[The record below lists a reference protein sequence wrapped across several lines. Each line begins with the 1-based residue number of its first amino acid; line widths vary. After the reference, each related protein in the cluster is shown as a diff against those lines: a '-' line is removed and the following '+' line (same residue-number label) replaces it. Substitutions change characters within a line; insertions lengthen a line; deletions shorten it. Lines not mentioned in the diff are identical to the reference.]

1 MFKNEV
7 YVLDLVEIKTSYK
20 KDTTEGQFRGNEVLI
35 HNFEL
40 KKKEKS
46 TECYMLKPGE

>member
-20 KDTTEGQFRGNEVLI
+20 KDTTEGQF
-35 HNFEL
+35 
-40 KKKEKS
+40 
-46 TECYMLKPGE
+46 ECTPGVGDGQEGLACCN